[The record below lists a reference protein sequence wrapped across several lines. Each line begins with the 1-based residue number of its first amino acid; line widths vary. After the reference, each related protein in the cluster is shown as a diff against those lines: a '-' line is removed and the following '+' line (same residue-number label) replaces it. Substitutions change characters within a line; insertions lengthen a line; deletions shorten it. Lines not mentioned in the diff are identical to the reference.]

1 MAKRAILFINL
12 HKAEAR
18 TLASAISAQLSDWG
32 LEVTPLPLTDKAA
45 ALATGASAA
54 PTVASAAPTPLSAYD
69 VAFSLGGDGTV
80 LYTARAMAPL
90 GTPIFAI
97 HLGTLGFIAAVRPDE
112 WATVFRQWLAGEAV
126 VSRRLM
132 LDVRVERD
140 NNIVAQGTCLNE
152 AVIATSGIAKVI
164 RLRVEAGVR
173 ASPDGGGASS
183 GVIRLGEYRA
193 DGLII
198 ATPTGSTA
206 YSAAA
211 GGPIL
216 DPEVEALIVN
226 PVCPFTLSGRPLVA
240 PAWETIMV
248 EVAPNQ
254 RSSVRLTLDGQVT
267 EALEAGDRVYVSQA
281 PFQAA
286 LIASD
291 RNVFYRAL
299 HSKLA
304 WGAPQEGV
312 CLRN

>member
-1 MAKRAILFINL
+1 MSKRAILFINL

-18 TLASAISAQLSDWG
+18 ALAGSISAQLSEWDI
-32 LEVTPLPLTDKAA
+32 EAVPFPLTDKAPV
-45 ALATGASAA
+45 TA
-54 PTVASAAPTPLSAYD
+54 PPDPPYD

-80 LYTARAMAPL
+80 LYAARAVAQF
-90 GTPIFAI
+90 GTPIFPI

-112 WATVFRQWLAGEAV
+112 WAAVFRQWLAGETAI
-126 VSRRLM
+126 SRRLM
-132 LDVRVERD
+132 LDARVERGGKV
-140 NNIVAQGTCLNE
+140 VAQGTCLNE
-152 AVIATSGIAKVI
+152 TMISTSGIAKVI
-164 RLRVEAGVR
+164 RLRVEVGVADAR
-173 ASPDGGGASS
+173 PLDATHTEEERPPTTGN
-183 GVIRLGEYRA
+183 GVISLGEYRS

-206 YSAAA
+206 YSVAA

-216 DPEVEALIVN
+216 DPEIKALIVN
-226 PVCPFTLSGRPLVA
+226 PICPFTLSNRPLVL

-248 EVAPNQ
+248 EVAPTQ
-254 RSSVRLTLDGQVT
+254 RSNVLLTLDGQVS
-267 EALEAGDRVYVSQA
+267 EALETGDRIYVKQA

-299 HSKLA
+299 RTKLA